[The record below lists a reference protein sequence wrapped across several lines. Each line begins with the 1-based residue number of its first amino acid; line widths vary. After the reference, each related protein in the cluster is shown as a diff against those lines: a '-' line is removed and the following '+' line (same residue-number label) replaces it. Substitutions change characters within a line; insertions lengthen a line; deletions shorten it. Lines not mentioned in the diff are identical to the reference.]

1 MMRTSGAIRAVNQV
15 SDFADGDS
23 MRWRR
28 SPVTRRADMF
38 IKVQVTSL
46 HHCISQWRRLVS
58 GIKHRSHY
66 WSASRENQS
75 LTGLARLK
83 NECNLYCEKESL
95 RTHTAISLILTLYI
109 CIHPARAVAN
119 LIVMYV
125 ESANIQII
133 HVKREGCLCRS
144 TDLMSSFRLG

>member
-1 MMRTSGAIRAVNQV
+1 MMRTSGAITAVNQV

-28 SPVTRRADMF
+28 SPVTRRCDMF

-46 HHCISQWRRLVS
+46 HHRISQRRRLVS

-66 WSASRENQS
+66 WSASCGNQS
-75 LTGLARLK
+75 LTGFGSLK

-95 RTHTAISLILTLYI
+95 RIHTAISLILTLYI
-109 CIHPARAVAN
+109 CTRPAQAAGN
-119 LIVMYV
+119 LIARHV
-125 ESANIQII
+125 ESANIQIK
-133 HVKREGCLCRS
+133 KRVFSAEIQIWCRP
-144 TDLMSSFRLG
+144 FQLG